1 MPDKDALLQ
10 GVTQF
15 AKRLTRG
22 WHDRSSKQMSE
33 TPQRVVNS
41 SREARLTALLTVTPA
56 VTIDARSRI
65 LAVSPSACA
74 LFRMAEDEV
83 VGRSLSDLV
92 EGFNLATISKATH
105 QSGQISYWKARRSD
119 GERFP
124 VSLQTA
130 EVVGGPSSSEVVVA
144 LNDLSLWRAADLQ
157 NQKLSEDLHQA
168 WRQNSV
174 GQMAATLSHELNQP
188 LAAAA
193 TYLQA
198 TQADLSRAGV
208 LGESAG
214 RTLELAKGQ
223 VLRAGA
229 IIRRTRKLL
238 VAEDAPLQ
246 PELILPMI
254 QDLEPMIGLL
264 GPEAGTTI
272 HIDVEAGLVMADRI
286 QLQQALANLV
296 RNAVEAVAND
306 DQRQVR
312 LVGRAISFTY
322 YELRVEDSGPGLSDE
337 KARRILEPQSSSKPN
352 GMGLGLSITRRIVEV
367 HGGSLSLGKSA
378 LGGAAFAFCLRR
390 APETQRP

>member
-10 GVTQF
+10 GVAQF

-22 WHDRSSKQMSE
+22 WHYRSPKQMSE

-83 VGRSLSDLV
+83 EGRSLSDLV

-130 EVVGGPSSSEVVVA
+130 EVVGGSSCSEVVVA

-208 LGESAG
+208 LGDSAG

-238 VAEDAPLQ
+238 AAEDAPLQ

>member
-1 MPDKDALLQ
+1 M
-10 GVTQF
+10 F
-15 AKRLTRG
+15 ARKLARG
-22 WHDRSSKQMSE
+22 WQDRPPKQASE
-33 TPQRVVNS
+33 TPPPIVNTA
-41 SREARLTALLTVTPA
+41 REARLTALLTVTPA

-65 LAVSPSACA
+65 LAISSSACA
-74 LFRMAEDEV
+74 LFRMTEDEAR
-83 VGRSLSDLV
+83 GRGLGDLV
-92 EGFNLATISKATH
+92 EGFNLATISRATH

-130 EVVGGPSSSEVVVA
+130 EVVGGTSRSEVVVA

-157 NQKLSEDLHQA
+157 NQKLSEELHQA

-208 LGESAG
+208 LGDSAG

-238 VAEDAPLQ
+238 AAEDAPLQ
-246 PELILPMI
+246 PEPILPMI
-254 QDLEPMIGLL
+254 QELEPMIGLL

-296 RNAVEAVAND
+296 RNAVEAVATCE
-306 DQRQVR
+306 QRQVR
-312 LVGRAISFTY
+312 LMGRAISFAY
-322 YELRVEDSGPGLSDE
+322 YELRVEDSGAGLSDE
-337 KARRILEPQSSSKPN
+337 ETRRILEPQSSSKPN

-367 HGGSLSLGKSA
+367 HGGSMSLGKSA
-378 LGGAAFAFCLRR
+378 LGGAAFAFCLQR
-390 APETQRP
+390 APETRNL